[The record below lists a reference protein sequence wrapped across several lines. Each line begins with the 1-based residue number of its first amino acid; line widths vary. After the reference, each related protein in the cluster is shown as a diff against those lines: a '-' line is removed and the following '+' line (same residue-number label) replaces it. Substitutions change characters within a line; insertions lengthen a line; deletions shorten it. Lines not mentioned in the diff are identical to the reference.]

1 MNLIEKATI
10 IKYHRHRIS
19 EHEDGTVK
27 SLGWREENSQL
38 KRFQVIVDSGDFN
51 NCSVLDV
58 GCGYGDL
65 KKYMD
70 RMFHNF
76 TYIGIDQMP
85 EFITKAKVLYK
96 DYPDTHFISADF
108 TTAGLPHV
116 DYVIASG
123 AFGYRSSNPDFYFEM
138 ISKLYKASKKA
149 FVFNM
154 LDKDHFPDH
163 PLLTGHNRKEIE
175 AFCRAICKN
184 SKVIDGYLKDDFTV
198 IMAHY

>member
-10 IKYHRHRIS
+10 IHYHRHRIA

-27 SLGWREENSQL
+27 SLGWKGEESQL
-38 KRFQVIVDSGDFN
+38 KRFQVIADSGDFN

-70 RMFHNF
+70 GMFQNF

-85 EFITKAKVLYK
+85 EFISKAKILYK
-96 DYPDTHFISADF
+96 DYPDTHFLTADF
-108 TTAGLPHV
+108 ATTGLPLV
-116 DYVIASG
+116 DYVVASG

-138 ISKLYKASKKA
+138 ISRLYKASKKT

-163 PLLTGHNRKEIE
+163 PLLTGHNRNTVEDY
-175 AFCRAICKN
+175 CN
-184 SKVIDGYLKDDFTV
+184 SHCNNIKVIDGYLKDDFTV
-198 IMAHY
+198 VMCH